1 MILNKRFLINSLL
14 IFCIIYDISFVKFP
28 GLTTSRIAFV
38 FIFFKSISYY
48 KSIRINKDFVYFLIL
63 LVFLFIASI
72 IQYLSSMDFTQSSRI
87 LWFTLYSI
95 ITPFMLRK
103 FFLNLEEFLNSILF
117 VTFLQSIIAIF
128 SFFNPIIK
136 NRILD
141 IIITGGND
149 IEDNIY
155 RAITFSST
163 TGAALS
169 IIQFCGVFSGLL
181 LLKYFSDSYRKSI
194 IIWLG
199 ILICLLSTLV
209 IGRTGLICSIISIFY
224 FIFSS
229 TNIKNLAIFITLTLC
244 ISQINYNS
252 ILDKQT
258 YQLKDFSVDYFVN
271 WINEGYQINNNRTF
285 DAIYSMNI
293 PALSSETFFGT
304 GKVFNKANNSNSS
317 GNDSGYIQTYYSLGL
332 IFSIFFYLGYIYF
345 LINNTNRNIFFGYYF
360 LISLM
365 LLVELKE
372 PFIFKYIISFYILNL
387 KLLFDYS
394 KNNNLIPNITK

>member
-1 MILNKRFLINSLL
+1 MIINKFFFRNTFLIFF
-14 IFCIIYDISFVKFP
+14 IVYDISFLNLPSIF
-28 GLTTSRIAFV
+28 TTGRLV
-38 FIFFKSISYY
+38 FILLLFNFNSY
-48 KSIRINKDFVYFLIL
+48 KKRILDRNSMF
-63 LVFLFIASI
+63 FLFILGIMFIYSLL
-72 IQYLSSMDFTQSSRI
+72 QYYLSNDFTQSSRI
-87 LWFTLYSI
+87 LWFSIYSI
-95 ITPFMLRK
+95 ITPFLISRYFIGIK
-103 FFLNLEEFLNSILF
+103 EFLYSFLAAIS
-117 VTFLQSIIAIF
+117 LQSIIAIF

-136 NRILD
+136 NSILD
-141 IIITGGND
+141 IILIGGND

-155 RAITFSST
+155 RAIAFSST
-163 TGAALS
+163 NGAALS

-199 ILICLLSTLV
+199 ILICFLSTLV

-229 TNIKNLAIFITLTLC
+229 TNIKNIAIFITLTLC
-244 ISQINYNS
+244 ISQINFNS

-258 YQLKDFSVDYFVN
+258 NQLKDFSVDYFVT

-293 PALSSETFFGT
+293 PALSSETIFGT
-304 GKVFNKANNSNSS
+304 GKVFNHATGLNSS

-332 IFSIFFYLGYIYF
+332 IFTIFFYLSFIIF
-345 LINNTNRNIFFGYYF
+345 LINMSSRNIFFGYYF
-360 LISLM
+360 LILLM
-365 LLVELKE
+365 LIIELKE
-372 PFIFKYIISFYILNL
+372 PFIFKYVISFYILNL
-387 KLLFDYS
+387 ILLFDYS